1 MMHDPS
7 RRPVVGEAWKCLK
20 RIRCGGRMM
29 EPGDVIIILRVA
41 PINPSYP
48 GVFGLTIAYGDR
60 IWDVYTSC
68 ADWEPLYG

>member
-1 MMHDPS
+1 
-7 RRPVVGEAWKCLK
+7 
-20 RIRCGGRMM
+20 M